1 MVALFRAARIA
12 CTGEYGPFE
21 ELSFGGLD
29 RWVRICESEN
39 GFYLLRQR
47 DCTFGFGRAGVGKR
61 GGGNKN
67 KNKNHLFFLS
77 SYPLYIQIPP
87 EKHIPSFSLFTSP
100 SLSQRP
106 RPPAP
111 ELHGIEIDIS
121 RCKLYAMAESSNI
134 IFDDRFTVD
143 VSFFN
148 PLFFCGKLAD
158 NLVPDS
164 RQGWQKV

>member
-1 MVALFRAARIA
+1 MIGSRHDVLDEKEKKKSKGEVAGQSRLVKLSYLSRDVVALFRAARIA

-29 RWVRICESEN
+29 KAVRICESEN

-61 GGGNKN
+61 GGWNKN

-87 EKHIPSFSLFTSP
+87 EKRIPSFSLFTSP

-121 RCKLYAMAESSNI
+121 RCKS
-134 IFDDRFTVD
+134 
-143 VSFFN
+143 
-148 PLFFCGKLAD
+148 
-158 NLVPDS
+158 
-164 RQGWQKV
+164 

>member
-1 MVALFRAARIA
+1 MKKKKKKSKGEVAGQSRLVKLSYLSRDVVALFRAARIA

-29 RWVRICESEN
+29 KAVRICESEN

-77 SYPLYIQIPP
+77 SYPLYILIPP
-87 EKHIPSFSLFTSP
+87 EKTSTLVFALHKP
-100 SLSQRP
+100 LPLPTAPTP
-106 RPPAP
+106 R
-111 ELHGIEIDIS
+111 S
-121 RCKLYAMAESSNI
+121 
-134 IFDDRFTVD
+134 
-143 VSFFN
+143 
-148 PLFFCGKLAD
+148 
-158 NLVPDS
+158 
-164 RQGWQKV
+164 